1 MQEFLLTDFL
11 SCPSEW
17 KEMPSVLSGTV
28 RPDLPDDSVEAVEA
42 VEADDLLEVERISEN
57 WSQ

>member
-1 MQEFLLTDFL
+1 
-11 SCPSEW
+11 
-17 KEMPSVLSGTV
+17 MPSVLSGTD

>member
-1 MQEFLLTDFL
+1 
-11 SCPSEW
+11 
-17 KEMPSVLSGTV
+17 MPSVLSGTV

-42 VEADDLLEVERISEN
+42 EDLLEVERISEN

>member
-1 MQEFLLTDFL
+1 
-11 SCPSEW
+11 
-17 KEMPSVLSGTV
+17 MPSVLSGTV

-42 VEADDLLEVERISEN
+42 VEAVDLLEVERISEN

>member
-1 MQEFLLTDFL
+1 
-11 SCPSEW
+11 
-17 KEMPSVLSGTV
+17 MPSVLSGTV
-28 RPDLPDDSVEAVEA
+28 RPDLPDDIVEAVEA